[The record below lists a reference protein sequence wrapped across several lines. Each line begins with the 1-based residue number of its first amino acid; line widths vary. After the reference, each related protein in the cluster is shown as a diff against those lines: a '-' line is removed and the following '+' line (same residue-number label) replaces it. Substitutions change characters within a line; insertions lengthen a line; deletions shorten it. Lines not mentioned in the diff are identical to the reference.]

1 MQDADIVHFQ
11 FSMLPMDPI
20 QEKELF
26 QDHKLTVK
34 PQMLETRN
42 SHSGI
47 IENTAIEMNLL
58 PDSSP
63 YHTRKSRKVAS
74 VCALVCHLNV
84 TAGSPLF

>member
-11 FSMLPMDPI
+11 FSMLHVPMEPI
-20 QEKELF
+20 QQKELF

-47 IENTAIEMNLL
+47 IENTAIETDLL

-74 VCALVCHLNV
+74 VCHLHV
-84 TAGSPLF
+84 IAGSPLF